1 MTPIVTVI
9 IINRNTR
16 PLLAVCLDTIQKTIP
31 PLIYET
37 IVVDNGSTDESVA
50 FLLSLGSQIHLV
62 RNEQNLGYAKAVNQ
76 AIEIAIGKYLLILNT
91 DIMLAENAVAQFIEF
106 IEKTPDAG
114 MVGGQLLNSDGSNQN
129 SIAPFPTL
137 ITELIGKSLLRFFY
151 SKKYYHKTYTF
162 KIPVAVDS
170 LVGAAFLVRKEAIDT
185 VGKMDERFFFYFEET
200 DWCKRFIQQG
210 YKIYFI
216 PSVRIYHKQGQSLYP
231 SRIINGRIEYAISRY
246 LYFSKHF
253 SPVTRIILR
262 IGLMI
267 KLTVELI
274 TNLVFGIITLFFIQ
288 SNRSRLSKASA
299 VFYWHLHGC
308 PPNWGLRETTIESKN
323 QMTIKSN
330 N

>member
-185 VGKMDERFFFYFEET
+185 VGKMDERFSFISR
-200 DWCKRFIQQG
+200 KRIGANGLSNRDIKSISFQAFG
-210 YKIYFI
+210 F
-216 PSVRIYHKQGQSLYP
+216 
-231 SRIINGRIEYAISRY
+231 IINKGKVY
-246 LYFSKHF
+246 
-253 SPVTRIILR
+253 ILR
-262 IGLMI
+262 GL
-267 KLTVELI
+267 LTVALNMRYRDIFIFRNIFHQLHALSYELD
-274 TNLVFGIITLFFIQ
+274 
-288 SNRSRLSKASA
+288 
-299 VFYWHLHGC
+299 
-308 PPNWGLRETTIESKN
+308 
-323 QMTIKSN
+323 
-330 N
+330 